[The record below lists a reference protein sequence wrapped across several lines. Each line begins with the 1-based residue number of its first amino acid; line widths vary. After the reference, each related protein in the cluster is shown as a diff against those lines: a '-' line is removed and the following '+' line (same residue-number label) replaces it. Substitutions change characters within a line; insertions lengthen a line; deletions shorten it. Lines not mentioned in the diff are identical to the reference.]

1 MNHVIGKRVKVGKG
15 VRFGKGSLVTGER
28 VDISDNVAIG
38 NDTTIKAGQVTIGW
52 GSVIENDCAIRK
64 VSGEMESFVLGDN
77 CFLGNDSR
85 IATIRF
91 TTGDYVSL
99 HNHLFVNGTKPCT
112 VGHNV
117 WVGQNC
123 ILNARETLSIGNGVG
138 IGAYSSVWTHGAHG
152 ELLEGCLIHKAAP
165 VVLEDDVWIVGS
177 YNVISPG
184 VRIGRGT
191 IVMTGSV
198 VTKNVPAG
206 SVVAGNPAR
215 DISEKITAYKKVTLD
230 EKYRV
235 MMRFVADC
243 VSGKRGAKRSA
254 DGWSVRQ
261 GKASFKVRF
270 VARYRGSGDDPEI
283 PTLVFTKRFEGGNPG
298 KLVTVFDLA
307 TKTYTKRRTACEV
320 EVIRSLLYSKARFVP
335 RSG

>member
-1 MNHVIGKRVKVGKG
+1 MKVGRG
-15 VRFGKGSLVTGER
+15 VRFGKDSLITGER
-28 VDISDNVAIG
+28 IDIGDNVAIG
-38 NDTTIKAGQVTIGW
+38 NYTTIEATEVKIGW
-52 GSVIENDCAIRK
+52 GSVIENCCAVRK
-64 VSGEMESFVLGDN
+64 VSGAMESFVFGDN

-85 IATIRF
+85 IATTRF
-91 TTGDYVSL
+91 MTGDYVSL
-99 HNHLFVNGTKPCT
+99 HNHLFVNGIKPCK

-198 VTKNVPAG
+198 VTKDVPAG

-215 DISEKITAYKKVTLD
+215 DISEKITAYRKVTLD
-230 EKYRV
+230 EKYKM
-235 MMRFVADC
+235 MMRFVADY
-243 VSGKRGAKRSA
+243 VSGKRGARKNA

-261 GKASFKVRF
+261 GKASFRVRF
-270 VARYRGSGDDPEI
+270 VAQYRGSGDNPEI
-283 PTLVFTKRFEGGNPG
+283 PTLVFTKRFEGETSGR
-298 KLVTVFDLA
+298 LVTVFDLA

-320 EVIRSLLYSKARFVP
+320 EMIRSLLYSKARFIP
-335 RSG
+335 RPG

>member
-1 MNHVIGKRVKVGKG
+1 
-15 VRFGKGSLVTGER
+15 
-28 VDISDNVAIG
+28 
-38 NDTTIKAGQVTIGW
+38 
-52 GSVIENDCAIRK
+52 
-64 VSGEMESFVLGDN
+64 MESFVLGDN

-85 IATIRF
+85 IATTRF

-99 HNHLFVNGTKPCT
+99 HNHLFVNGVKPCT

-138 IGAYSSVWTHGAHG
+138 LGAYSSVWTHGAHG

-177 YNVISPG
+177 YNVVSPG

-198 VTKNVPAG
+198 VTKDVPAG
-206 SVVAGNPAR
+206 CVVAGNPAR
-215 DISEKITAYKKVTLD
+215 DIGGKIRPYKKVTLD
-230 EKYRV
+230 EKYK
-235 MMRFVADC
+235 MIMRFVGDFL
-243 VSGKRGAKRSA
+243 SGKRGARKSS
-254 DGWSVRQ
+254 DGWSVGR
-261 GKASFKVRF
+261 GEASYRVRF
-270 VARYRGSGDDPEI
+270 VGRYRGSGDNPEI
-283 PTLVFTKRFEGGNPG
+283 PTLVFTKRFEGGNVG
-298 KLVTVFDLA
+298 RLVTVFDIA

-335 RSG
+335 KK

>member
-1 MNHVIGKRVKVGKG
+1 MNHVIGKRVKVGRG
-15 VRFGKGSLVTGER
+15 VRFGKGSLVTGGK
-28 VDISDNVAIG
+28 VDIGDNVAIG
-38 NDTTIKAGQVTIGW
+38 NNTTIRADEVTIGW
-52 GSVIENDCAIRK
+52 GSVIENDCAIGK
-64 VSGEMESFVLGDN
+64 VSGAMESFVLGDN

-85 IATIRF
+85 IATTRF

-99 HNHLFVNGTKPCT
+99 HNHLFVNGIRPCT

-138 IGAYSSVWTHGAHG
+138 IGAYSSLWTHGAHG
-152 ELLEGCLIHKAAP
+152 ELLEGCLVHKAAP

-198 VTKNVPAG
+198 VTKDAPAG
-206 SVVAGNPAR
+206 SVIAGNPAR
-215 DISEKITAYKKVTLD
+215 DISEKITAYKKVNLD
-230 EKYRV
+230 EKYKM
-235 MMRFVADC
+235 MMRFMADYF
-243 VSGKRGAKRSA
+243 SGKRGARKNA
-254 DGWSVRQ
+254 DGWSVRR
-261 GKASFKVRF
+261 GKASFRIMF
-270 VARYRGSGDDPEI
+270 VARYRGSGDNPEI
-283 PTLVFTKRFEGGNPG
+283 PTLVFTKRFDGGNPG
-298 KLVTVFDLA
+298 RLVTVFDLA
-307 TKTYTKRRTACEV
+307 TKTYTKKRTAGEV

-335 RSG
+335 RLG